1 MRRRTRRLLV
11 ATASLY
17 VGTWTVNRSLRRV
30 EGGSMRPTL
39 EEGDLVLVVPARLVG
54 VRRGDVVVVP
64 DPREPRRR
72 TIKRVAAVAGGSV
85 VAGGT
90 GIRAGAGEVVV
101 LGDDPTASTDSR
113 VYGPVPVAD
122 VQAVAVLGVRPLRRL
137 WRAPATPAPR
147 RRSAR
152 S

>member
-1 MRRRTRRLLV
+1 MSRPTRMLLAGV
-11 ATASLY
+11 CLLY
-17 VGTWTVNRSLRRV
+17 TGAWTVNRSLRRI

-39 EEGDLVLVVPARLVG
+39 EEGELVLVVPAGLVG

-85 VAGGT
+85 DAGGV
-90 GIRAGAGEVVV
+90 GIRAGAGQVVV

-113 VYGPVPVAD
+113 TYGPVAAAD
-122 VQAVAVLGVRPLRRL
+122 VLAVVVAVVWPLRRL
-137 WRAPATPAPR
+137 RPR
-147 RRSAR
+147 S
-152 S
+152 

>member
-1 MRRRTRRLLV
+1 MSRPTRMLLAGV
-11 ATASLY
+11 CLLY
-17 VGTWTVNRSLRRV
+17 TGAWTVNRSLRRI

-39 EEGDLVLVVPARLVG
+39 EEGELVLVVPAGLVG

-85 VAGGT
+85 DAGGV
-90 GIRAGAGEVVV
+90 GIRAGAGQVVV

-113 VYGPVPVAD
+113 TYGPVAAAD
-122 VQAVAVLGVRPLRRL
+122 VLAVVVAVVWPLRRL
-137 WRAPATPAPR
+137 RPR
-147 RRSAR
+147 C
-152 S
+152 